1 MMNAS
6 QSLYSRIGGEPVL
19 HEFVD
24 NLYRFM
30 EDFPPVEKIRK
41 MHPDDLTDT
50 RDRLFKFLSGML
62 GGPPLYLA
70 EFGQPY
76 LRQKHMHL
84 VIDDQ
89 ERDQW
94 LFCAENSA
102 NQLKIDIALRKE
114 LMSKMTE
121 TANHLHNQNEMLS
134 RANGWQS
141 AGRC

>member
-1 MMNAS
+1 MNVS
-6 QSLYSRIGGEPVL
+6 QSLYSRLGGEPVL

-30 EDFPPVEKIRK
+30 DEFQPVEKIRN
-41 MHPDDLTDT
+41 MHPYDLTDA

-70 EFGQPY
+70 EFGRPH
-76 LRQKHMHL
+76 LKQKHMHL
-84 VIDDQ
+84 PIGRQ

-94 LFCAENSA
+94 MFCAENA
-102 NQLKIDIALRKE
+102 VNQLKIDTSSRKE
-114 LMSKMTE
+114 FMLMMDDM
-121 TANHLHNQNEMLS
+121 ANHLQNQNEMLS

-141 AGRC
+141 AGNC